1 LTDTIG
7 KLPVKIKSN
16 NIIPVLTVFL
26 KLRAKKEI
34 WERDLILQKNKPS
47 NQLFSRLHQNFS
59 TIASLRTPIIMQTR
73 KILIFLAEATVVGLA
88 VAFVVMFFF
97 RPATLERRPIVEFK
111 EGAAPVSTPALP
123 PREITQD
130 MSGPVSYARAVE
142 LAAPSVVNIFTAK
155 VVTQNPNPLFN
166 DPAFRRFF
174 GDKLPAPGKRQENS
188 LGSGVIISAQGYILT
203 NNHVVEGAD
212 EIKVG
217 LHDRRS
223 AEATIVGTDPETDLA
238 VLKIS
243 LDNLPGI
250 TISQDAPRVGDVAL
264 AIGNPFGVGQT
275 VTMGIVS
282 ATGRNELGINTFE
295 NFIQTDAAINPG
307 NSGGALINAYGQLIG
322 INTAIFSRSGGS
334 EGIGF
339 AIPVSIAKNVMQQIV
354 EHGHTVRG
362 WLGIEAQDL
371 TPELAESF
379 GAKNVSGVV
388 VAGVLPNSPASKG
401 GLKSGDIITQVND
414 QNVTTA
420 KDLVN
425 AIAKITPGA
434 ETRLRGL
441 RNGKEITFTARVGE
455 RPQPQ
460 AQKQPE

>member
-1 LTDTIG
+1 
-7 KLPVKIKSN
+7 
-16 NIIPVLTVFL
+16 
-26 KLRAKKEI
+26 
-34 WERDLILQKNKPS
+34 
-47 NQLFSRLHQNFS
+47 
-59 TIASLRTPIIMQTR
+59 MQTR
-73 KILIFLAEATVVGLA
+73 KILIFLAEATVIGLA

-97 RPATLERRPIVEFK
+97 RPHTLERRPVVEFK
-111 EGAAPVSTPALP
+111 ESAAPASPTTTP
-123 PREITQD
+123 PRGSTQE

-155 VVTQNPNPLFN
+155 VVTQRPHPLFN

-174 GDKLPAPGKRQENS
+174 GDNLPAPGKRQENS
-188 LGSGVIISAQGYILT
+188 LGSGVIISTQGYILT

-217 LHDRRS
+217 LHDGRS
-223 AEATIVGTDPETDLA
+223 VEATIVGTDPETDLA
-238 VLKIS
+238 VLKIGG
-243 LDNLPGI
+243 DNLPSI
-250 TISQDAPRVGDVAL
+250 TISQSDAPRVGDVAL

-282 ATGRNELGINTFE
+282 ATGRSELGINTFE

-401 GLKSGDIITQVND
+401 GLKSGDIITQVDD

-441 RNGKEITFTARVGE
+441 RSGKEITFTARVGE

>member
-1 LTDTIG
+1 
-7 KLPVKIKSN
+7 
-16 NIIPVLTVFL
+16 
-26 KLRAKKEI
+26 
-34 WERDLILQKNKPS
+34 
-47 NQLFSRLHQNFS
+47 
-59 TIASLRTPIIMQTR
+59 MQTR
-73 KILIFLAEATVVGLA
+73 KILIFLAEATVIGLA

-97 RPATLERRPIVEFK
+97 RPNTLERRPVVEFK
-111 EGAAPVSTPALP
+111 ESMAPANTTTLLP
-123 PREITQD
+123 RGIAQD
-130 MSGPVSYARAVE
+130 MSGPVSYSRAVE

-155 VVTQNPNPLFN
+155 VVTQRSHPLFD
-166 DPAFRRFF
+166 DPSFRRFF

-217 LHDRRS
+217 LHDGRS

-238 VLKIS
+238 VLKIVV
-243 LDNLPGI
+243 DKLPSI
-250 TISQDAPRVGDVAL
+250 TISQSDAPRVGDVAL

-282 ATGRNELGINTFE
+282 ATGRSELGINTFE

-379 GAKNVSGVV
+379 GAKNVIGVV

-401 GLKSGDIITQVND
+401 GMKSGDIITQVND

-434 ETRLRGL
+434 ETHLRGL

-460 AQKQPE
+460 VQKKPE